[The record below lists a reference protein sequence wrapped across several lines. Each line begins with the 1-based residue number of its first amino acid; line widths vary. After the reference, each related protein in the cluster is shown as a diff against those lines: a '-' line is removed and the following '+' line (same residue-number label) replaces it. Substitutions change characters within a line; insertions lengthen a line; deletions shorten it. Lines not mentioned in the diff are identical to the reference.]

1 MYCVNFF
8 RQVKVGVI
16 EVLMNQRNK
25 DFCSKYWHFL
35 LIFDYI
41 AFVQCNICND
51 IFCFDLMFRGWVTS
65 YGRGRRGYQTL
76 LDFQG
81 LYEFLEGGGFEKKE
95 MKDCFFLVVMLHM
108 CKNCFLSFCWMI
120 LLSAS

>member
-1 MYCVNFF
+1 MRFFCSMYCVNFF

-35 LIFDYI
+35 LIFDNI

-51 IFCFDLMFRGWVTS
+51 IFCFDLMFRGWVT
-65 YGRGRRGYQTL
+65 
-76 LDFQG
+76 F
-81 LYEFLEGGGFEKKE
+81 FWEGKEGVSDTIWRGFEKTE
-95 MKDCFFLVVMLHM
+95 MKDFFSFLVVMLHM
-108 CKNCFLSFCWMI
+108 CKSCFLVF
-120 LLSAS
+120 AG